1 VTSGGGG
8 AEPARLTFL
17 VRSVKCASLALFLGL
32 LSRFPTVAN
41 HPSAEKRNRQ
51 RIKRTLRNR
60 GMTSAVRTLVK
71 RVRTALHAKD
81 KEAATTA
88 LKAATVA
95 LDKAATKGGVHPK
108 AASRTI
114 SRLSAQVNRLAAK

>member
-1 VTSGGGG
+1 M
-8 AEPARLTFL
+8 
-17 VRSVKCASLALFLGL
+17 
-32 LSRFPTVAN
+32 AN

-51 RIKRTLRNR
+51 RLTKTARNR
-60 GMTSAVRTLVK
+60 AISSAVRTLVK

-81 KEAATTA
+81 AAAANTA

-95 LDKAATKGGVHPK
+95 LDKAATKGAVHVK

-114 SRLSAQVNRLAAK
+114 SRLSSQVHKLAAAK

>member
-1 VTSGGGG
+1 
-8 AEPARLTFL
+8 
-17 VRSVKCASLALFLGL
+17 
-32 LSRFPTVAN
+32 VAN

-60 GMTSAVRTLVK
+60 AVASSVRTLVK

-81 KEAATTA
+81 KTAAETA
-88 LKAATVA
+88 LKVATVA
-95 LDKAATKGGVHPK
+95 LDKAATKGVVHPK

-114 SRLSAQVNRLAAK
+114 SRLSAQIHRL

>member
-1 VTSGGGG
+1 
-8 AEPARLTFL
+8 
-17 VRSVKCASLALFLGL
+17 
-32 LSRFPTVAN
+32 VAN

-60 GMTSAVRTLVK
+60 TVSSSVRTLVK

-81 KEAATTA
+81 QAAATSA
-88 LKAATVA
+88 LKVAIVA
-95 LDKAATKGGVHPK
+95 LDKASTKGVLHPK

-114 SRLSAQVNRLAAK
+114 SRLAAQVHQLGVAAK

>member
-1 VTSGGGG
+1 M
-8 AEPARLTFL
+8 
-17 VRSVKCASLALFLGL
+17 
-32 LSRFPTVAN
+32 AN

-51 RIKRTLRNR
+51 RVKRTLRNR
-60 GMTSAVRTLVK
+60 AVASSVRTLVK

-81 KEAATTA
+81 KDAATTA

-95 LDKAATKGGVHPK
+95 LDKAASKGVVHPK

-114 SRLSAQVNRLAAK
+114 SRLSAQIHRLAK